1 MSAQEEF
8 RLSCLVADYFAAVL
22 PAGVLWSHLP
32 FGENRTAIT
41 GARLKRMG
49 TQRGWPDYA
58 IFHDG
63 GVLAIELKAPKGR
76 LSDHQKAFGD
86 ALVALGG
93 AYHVCRSLDDV
104 DAALALAGVL
114 VKGRAV

>member
-1 MSAQEEF
+1 VSAQEEF
-8 RLSCLVADYFAAVL
+8 RLSCRVADHLATVL
-22 PAGVLWSHLP
+22 PAHLLCSHLP
-32 FGENRTAIT
+32 FGENRSEIT

-49 TQRGWPDYA
+49 TKRGWPDYM
-58 IFHDG
+58 ILHDG
-63 GVLAIELKAPKGR
+63 GVLALELKAPKGR

-114 VKGRAV
+114 VKGRAA